1 MCCISP
7 SHNTSIFLLCVQFI
21 LLALLVVLVTYLA
34 VSFSEHLHHMSI
46 LDLAMYD
53 AVDFSVSYDQIGA
66 NTPLNILALI
76 SLHTFFYNY
85 VSLLYHSIMFLQIC
99 CDIFIKRFQCTHQMI
114 RVISSNITNPK
125 NFPYQY
131 EQNRSPH
138 MLP

>member
-1 MCCISP
+1 MS
-7 SHNTSIFLLCVQFI
+7 
-21 LLALLVVLVTYLA
+21 VLD
-34 VSFSEHLHHMSI
+34 M
-46 LDLAMYD
+46 AMAD

-114 RVISSNITNPK
+114 RVILFNIN
-125 NFPYQY
+125 NSRFVHYQY
-131 EQNRSPH
+131 E
-138 MLP
+138 